1 MTLAD
6 ILPQV
11 IIVWI
16 ILLIVLY
23 LILSK
28 LEKRKWNH
36 GICPECGKPW
46 RYRYFS
52 HKEGRVY
59 YCENGHY
66 IKVKYGS
73 DLDW

>member
-1 MTLAD
+1 MDVLVPYCIVGLI
-6 ILPQV
+6 ILY
-11 IIVWI
+11 IIVSI
-16 ILLIVLY
+16 IFL
-23 LILSK
+23 K
-28 LEKRKWNH
+28 LEERKWNH

>member
-1 MTLAD
+1 MDVLVPYCIVGLI
-6 ILPQV
+6 ILY
-11 IIVWI
+11 IIVSI
-16 ILLIVLY
+16 IFL
-23 LILSK
+23 K
-28 LEKRKWNH
+28 LEERKWNH

-66 IKVKYGS
+66 IRVKYGS

>member
-1 MTLAD
+1 MDVLVPYCIMGLI
-6 ILPQV
+6 ILY
-11 IIVWI
+11 IIVSI
-16 ILLIVLY
+16 IFL
-23 LILSK
+23 K
-28 LEKRKWNH
+28 LEERKWNH

-73 DLDW
+73 DLEW

>member
-1 MTLAD
+1 MDVLVPYC
-6 ILPQV
+6 IMGL
-11 IIVWI
+11 I
-16 ILLIVLY
+16 ILYIVLSIIF
-23 LILSK
+23 LK
-28 LEKRKWNH
+28 LEERKWNH